1 MDLKLKVRKTIE
13 KNELIEKDSRVLLA
27 LSGGPDSVCLLSILH
42 DLQKPLDFKLYAFH
56 VNHMIRGKD
65 ADDDE
70 KYCYMLCEKLGIPF
84 ESIRIDVPTLAHKK
98 NKTEEEMGRLV
109 RYEQLKSFAT
119 SIDAKYIALAHNKN
133 DQAETVLMR
142 ILRGSGVH
150 GLCGMD
156 YKREDGIIRPL
167 LDCDRDEIEKYC
179 DDKKLNPHVDKTNLE
194 TEYTRNKI
202 RIALIP
208 LLEENFNPSIVD
220 ALVRLSQSAK
230 DDDSALN
237 ALAKNLSTNSVKELA
252 AMDDALFSRV
262 VVNLFK
268 EKGLCEDISF
278 VHINALRNA
287 VLNNVGNKTI
297 QFPQKYKA
305 EIKRGKVIISH
316 D

>member
-1 MDLKLKVRKTIE
+1 
-13 KNELIEKDSRVLLA
+13 
-27 LSGGPDSVCLLSILH
+27 
-42 DLQKPLDFKLYAFH
+42 
-56 VNHMIRGKD
+56 
-65 ADDDE
+65 
-70 KYCYMLCEKLGIPF
+70 
-84 ESIRIDVPTLAHKK
+84 
-98 NKTEEEMGRLV
+98 MGRLV

-179 DDKKLNPHVDKTNLE
+179 DDKKLNPHIDKTNSE

-278 VHINALRNA
+278 VHINALRKA

-305 EIKRGKVIISH
+305 EIKRGRIIISH